1 MISAHLLDGGVDK
14 NAGDGD
20 DVKSRAGDVLGGT
33 AGDESGDRGAARRV
47 RDGDDADESA
57 ASPPDPGHYLR
68 GVLLVKSA
76 LVCGWT
82 SCLIYQEQE

>member
-33 AGDESGDRGAARRV
+33 AGDEAARRV

-57 ASPPDPGHYLR
+57 ASPPDPAHYLR